1 MNLRRPEVLIL
12 SLFVLLPWIIGLS
25 VCHSKTC
32 PDCQTVAATVPTTT
46 DASLSIAFNDDELN
60 FSTATADNLLFVAG
74 ACEYTTPLSQ
84 NLQDVFAKTVQH
96 LQDNTTRILVLTGL
110 YENEETNACADAVDL
125 GVARA
130 EQIKELLVTM
140 GAPADRIELD
150 GGETRDLQDYKN
162 MLVGGFDY
170 FFKDATEIA
179 EPEILGE
186 AALRSDK
193 ITLYFESNEQEINL
207 TAEQR
212 NYLNSLKLYLAEN
225 PTAKAEVT
233 GHTDSAGKDA
243 WNMRLS
249 RKRSEFVRDFMIE
262 QGIPKRQIRNEGIGP
277 DEPIA
282 SNATEEGKALN
293 RRVEI
298 TLE

>member
-1 MNLRRPEVLIL
+1 MSSRPEVLIL
-12 SLFVLLPWIIGLS
+12 SALLLFWLVGLS
-25 VCHSKTC
+25 VCHNATC
-32 PDCQTVAATVPTTT
+32 PDCQTVAPAAVPTNN
-46 DASLSIAFNDDELN
+46 DASLSIAFQDNDLN
-60 FSTATADNLLFVAG
+60 FSTATADNLLFANG
-74 ACEYTTPLSQ
+74 SCEYVTPLKQ
-84 NLQDVFAKTVQH
+84 NLLDVFDKTVQH
-96 LQDNTTRILVLTGL
+96 LQANTKRILVLTGL
-110 YENEETNACADAVDL
+110 YETAESNGCSDASDL
-125 GVARA
+125 GIARA
-130 EQIKELLVTM
+130 EQIKELLVQM
-140 GAPADRIELD
+140 GAPADRIEV
-150 GGETRDLQDYKN
+150 EASEERDLDEYKN

-170 FFKDATEIA
+170 FFKEVAEAA

-212 NYLNSLKLYLAEN
+212 NYLNSLKIYLAEN
-225 PTAKAEVT
+225 PAAKASVT
-233 GHTDSAGKDA
+233 GHTDSAGNDK

-262 QGIPKRQIRNEGIGP
+262 QGIAKRQISNEGIGP

-282 SNATEEGKALN
+282 SNETEEGKALN

-298 TLE
+298 TLQ

>member
-1 MNLRRPEVLIL
+1 MNLRPEVIIL
-12 SLFVLLPWIIGLS
+12 SIVLLGWLIGLS
-25 VCHSKTC
+25 WCHSSTC
-32 PDCQTVAATVPTTT
+32 PDCQTVAAAVPTTT
-46 DASLSIAFNDDELN
+46 DASLSIAFQDDELN

-84 NLQDVFAKTVQH
+84 NLQDVFTKTVQH
-96 LQDNTTRILVLTGL
+96 LQNNTNRILVLTGL
-110 YENEETNACADAVDL
+110 YENEETNNCTNAVDL

-140 GAPADRIELD
+140 GAPADRIELE
-150 GGETRDLQDYKN
+150 GSETRDLRAYKN

-170 FFKDATEIA
+170 FFKAATEIA

-193 ITLYFESNEQEINL
+193 IILYFESNEQEITL

-225 PTAKAEVT
+225 PSAKAEVT

-249 RKRSEFVRDFMIE
+249 RKRSEFVRDFMID

>member
-1 MNLRRPEVLIL
+1 MSSRPEVLIL
-12 SLFVLLPWIIGLS
+12 SAVLFFWLLGLS
-25 VCHSKTC
+25 VCHNATC
-32 PDCQTVAATVPTTT
+32 PDCQTAAAAVPTTNA
-46 DASLSIAFNDDELN
+46 ASLSFGFKDKDLN
-60 FSTATADNLLFVAG
+60 FSTATADNLLFANG
-74 ACEYTTPLSQ
+74 SCEYVTPLSTDLR
-84 NLQDVFAKTVQH
+84 NVFTKTVQH
-96 LQDNTTRILVLTGL
+96 LENNTKRVLVLTGL
-110 YENEETNACADAVDL
+110 YENGETNSCTDASDL
-125 GVARA
+125 GIARA
-130 EQIKELLVTM
+130 EQIKELLVGM
-140 GAPADRIELD
+140 GAPADRIVLEAS
-150 GGETRDLQDYKN
+150 EQRDLQDYKN
-162 MLVGGFDY
+162 MLAGGFDY
-170 FFKDATEIA
+170 MFKDLEVAT

-207 TAEQR
+207 TSKQR
-212 NYLNSLKLYLAEN
+212 NYLNSLKIYLAAN
-225 PTAKAEVT
+225 PSAKAEVT

-249 RKRSEFVRDFMIE
+249 RKRSEFVRNFMIE

-282 SNATEEGKALN
+282 SNETEEGKALN

>member
-1 MNLRRPEVLIL
+1 MRPIVYIL
-12 SLFVLLPWIIGLS
+12 SFLLLIWLIGLS
-25 VCHSKTC
+25 VCHKTTC
-32 PDCQTVAATVPTTT
+32 PDCQTAAAAVPATTS
-46 DASLSIAFNDDELN
+46 DASLSIAIQDDELD
-60 FSTATADNLLFVAG
+60 FSTATADNLLFVKG
-74 ACEYTTPLSQ
+74 SCEYTTPLSQ
-84 NLQDVFAKTVQH
+84 DLQNVFAKTVQH
-96 LQDNTTRILVLTGL
+96 LQEHTNRILVLTGL
-110 YENEETNACADAVDL
+110 YENEETNSCTDAVDL

-130 EQIKELLVTM
+130 EQIKELLVQM
-140 GAPADRIELD
+140 GAPAERIELD
-150 GGETRDLQDYKN
+150 ASEIRDLPDYKN
-162 MLVGGFDY
+162 MLEGGFDY
-170 FFKDATEIA
+170 YFKETIEAV

-212 NYLNSLKLYLAEN
+212 NYLNSLQVYLAEN
-225 PTAKAEVT
+225 PTAKAKVT
-233 GHTDSAGKDA
+233 GHTDSAGNDA

-282 SNATEEGKALN
+282 SNNTEEGKALN

-298 TLE
+298 TLQ

>member
-1 MNLRRPEVLIL
+1 MNLRPEVIIL
-12 SLFVLLPWIIGLS
+12 SIVLLGWLIGLS
-25 VCHSKTC
+25 WCHSSTC
-32 PDCQTVAATVPTTT
+32 PDCQTVAAAVPTTT
-46 DASLSIAFNDDELN
+46 DASLSIAFNDDDLN

-84 NLQDVFAKTVQH
+84 NLQNVFTKTVQH
-96 LQDNTTRILVLTGL
+96 LQDNTNRILVLTGL
-110 YENEETNACADAVDL
+110 YENEETNSCTDAVDL

-150 GGETRDLQDYKN
+150 GGETRDLPDYKD

-170 FFKDATEIA
+170 FFKDATEEVA
-179 EPEILGE
+179 APEILDE

-193 ITLYFESNEQEINL
+193 IILYFESNEQEINL

-249 RKRSEFVRDFMIE
+249 RKRSEFVRDFMIK

-282 SNATEEGKALN
+282 SNETEEGKALN